1 MAITICGLP
10 LRAHPYLSATLLPW
24 ISQTCKA
31 NQTRIILSAGIFFIL
46 ILSLYTY
53 LNPPSL
59 LSRAPPIKDTSL
71 WRSRKSIDSLN
82 YDMRSNSQQM
92 LDYSD
97 PILVDAPVE
106 STGPSF
112 SNKKSPQL
120 TTDND
125 DLSYGVVID
134 CGSSGSRAFLYS
146 WRRHSGNINDLLQI
160 RQVARDDKPVVMKI
174 TPGISTY
181 ASTPSRVGTYLRPLI
196 NFIKEEIPYHK
207 QKDTQLYVLCTAG
220 MRMLT
225 KKNQELIVD
234 RIVTTFE
241 RSTNFQFSSSHVE
254 VISGLTEGLYFWLA
268 VNYMYGNLQQ
278 HHHSLQR
285 YVHRR
290 LPTFGVLDMGGGSL
304 QVAYEV
310 DEEVQ
315 DLYPKQVLRI
325 DVGCSENNHD
335 HAYNVFV
342 DTFLHKGGNAVR
354 EMYEA
359 DLISN
364 FVKSSVNFS
373 ISTNNS
379 YSILDPCLSNGFLQS
394 VKSQNV
400 HNDKFTV
407 ILNGTGEF
415 SLCKQRLMP
424 YLEKSHCKL
433 SADHSCI
440 LSSKPAPS
448 IIFDETKFIGM
459 SEFFYCMD
467 DILEIG
473 GTYDK
478 ALYESKASEY
488 CRTPWNITWHRF
500 NDGVYNAGVNR
511 MKFQCFKSAWV
522 STVLH
527 QGLNFPDHYQGMTS
541 VQHINGSEVHWSWGA
556 MLYKTRFLPLLEIQ
570 RHEKGVQE
578 HKASK
583 MGYYPIAFLAHSGIY
598 LFICITIALLYLLI
612 SLVKFCVH
620 SRGIKRHTLKR
631 VGASFAQLV
640 HEDV

>member
-1 MAITICGLP
+1 MAITLCGLP
-10 LRAHPYLSATLLPW
+10 LRAHPYLSATLAPW
-24 ISQTCKA
+24 ISQTCKT
-31 NQTRIILSAGIFFIL
+31 NQTRIFLSAGIFFIL

-53 LNPPSL
+53 FHPPL
-59 LSRAPPIKDTSL
+59 LFPHASPVEEVSSL

-82 YDMRSNSQQM
+82 YDVRSNSLQM

-106 STGPSF
+106 STRQSYF
-112 SNKKSPQL
+112 NMKSPQL

-134 CGSSGSRAFLYS
+134 CGSSGSRAFIYY
-146 WRRHSGNINDLLQI
+146 WKKHSGNVNDLLQI
-160 RQVARDDKPVVMKI
+160 QQVVRDNKPVVMKI

-181 ASTPSRVGTYLRPLI
+181 GNTPSRVGTYLRPLI
-196 NFIKEEIPYHK
+196 NFIKEEIPYNK
-207 QKDTQLYVLCTAG
+207 QKDTQLYVMCTAG
-220 MRMLT
+220 MRMLS
-225 KKNQELIVD
+225 KKHQDLIVD
-234 RIVTTFE
+234 RIVATFE
-241 RSTNFQFSSSHVE
+241 RSTDFQFSSSHVE

-285 YVHRR
+285 YAHHR
-290 LPTFGVLDMGGGSL
+290 LPTFGVLDMGGGSF

-310 DEEVQ
+310 DEEVK
-315 DLYPKQVLRI
+315 DLYPKQVLKI
-325 DVGCSENNHD
+325 DVGCSENDHD
-335 HAYNVFV
+335 HAYSVFV

-354 EMYEA
+354 ETYEA

-364 FVKSSVNFS
+364 FVQSTMNSSIRTN
-373 ISTNNS
+373 ISYTVV
-379 YSILDPCLSNGFLQS
+379 DPCLPNGLLQS
-394 VKSQNV
+394 VKSQN
-400 HNDKFTV
+400 DDRFTV

-415 SLCKQRLMP
+415 DICKQNLMP
-424 YLEKSHCKL
+424 YLEKSHCKP
-433 SADHSCI
+433 STDYSCI
-440 LSSKPAPS
+440 LRNKPSPL
-448 IIFDETKFIGM
+448 INFDETKFIGM

-467 DILEIG
+467 DILEMG

-478 ALYESKASEY
+478 TLYESKASEY
-488 CRTPWNITWHRF
+488 CRTPWNITWQRF
-500 NDGVYNAGVNR
+500 NDGVYNAGMNR

-527 QGLNFPDHYQGMTS
+527 QGLNFPDHYKGLTS

-570 RHEKGVQE
+570 RRENNFEE
-578 HKASK
+578 HKSSK
-583 MGYYPIAFLAHSGIY
+583 TGYYPIAFLAHSGIY
-598 LFICITIALLYLLI
+598 LVICIGIALLYLLI

-620 SRGIKRHTLKR
+620 SRGIKRQTLKR
-631 VGASFAQLV
+631 VGSSFAQFV